1 MISLQKTPIIDALKQ
16 YSNDRTIRF
25 HMPGHKGS
33 QLVNNQAVSFLGS
46 QAFAADVTN
55 VPGMD
60 DLHQP
65 HGVIR
70 ESQDL
75 AAAAF
80 GADQTYYLIN
90 GSSCGL
96 QALVMTACNPGE
108 KILVPRNIH
117 RSILSGII
125 LSGAIPVFFLPE
137 YDSEYGIPLG
147 TSPETIQ
154 SSLKMHPD
162 ARAVLVVYPTYQG
175 VVSDLEAIAQIV
187 HSYDIPLL
195 VDEAHGP
202 HFSFHEDLPK
212 SALDAGADASVHGTH
227 KMLTSFTQASM
238 LHIKGTRINRQRL
251 EATLKILQSTST
263 SYLLLASLDGARAQ
277 MESHG
282 REYVQ
287 QALGTAQY
295 LRKEIAKLSG
305 FQVLGQEMIGRPGV
319 YDIDQTKINIGV
331 KPLQISG
338 LWTEQWLR
346 KGYHIQVEMADIFNV
361 LLLVTAGNGQGDA
374 DQLLQGLRDIKQY
387 LENHQEVT
395 DAFSAFQGINPFPF
409 IPELAMSPREAF
421 LGAPTPISLDK
432 AVGTISAEVIT
443 CYPPGIPVICPGE
456 RFTPEIIEYLKVTKE
471 LGIHFQGC
479 YDTDLETVLIIKE

>member
-1 MISLQKTPIIDALKQ
+1 MSQKTPIIDALEK

-33 QLVNNQAVSFLGS
+33 RTANNKAMSLLGS
-46 QAFAADVTN
+46 HAFAADVTN

-75 AAAAF
+75 AAATF
-80 GADQTYYLIN
+80 GADKTYFLIN

-96 QALVMTACNPGE
+96 QALVMATCNPGE

-137 YDSEYGIPLG
+137 YDYEYGIPLG
-147 TSPETIQ
+147 VSPESIENC
-154 SSLKMHPD
+154 LKVHQD

-175 VVSDLEAIAQIV
+175 VASDIEAIARIV
-187 HSYDIPLL
+187 HKYNIPLL

-202 HFSFHEDLPK
+202 HFGFHEALPK
-212 SALDAGADASVHGTH
+212 TALEAGADASVHGTH

-238 LHIKGTRINRQRL
+238 LHVKGKRINRQRL
-251 EATLKILQSTST
+251 EAILKILQSTST

-277 MESHG
+277 MDCQG
-282 REYVQ
+282 REFVQ
-287 QALGTAQY
+287 QAIDTAML
-295 LRKEIAKLSG
+295 LRGEIKKLSNY
-305 FQVLGQEMIGRPGV
+305 QVLGEELLGKPGV
-319 YDIDQTKINIGV
+319 FAIDPTKINIGLN
-331 KPLQISG
+331 KLMISG
-338 LWTEQWLR
+338 LWAEQWLR
-346 KGYHIQVEMADIFNV
+346 KMDHIQVEMADIFNL
-361 LLLVTAGNGQGDA
+361 LLLVTSGNVVSDA
-374 DQLLQGLRDIKQY
+374 KHLLQALEKLSDYVKLNNELTKAYSDIR
-387 LENHQEVT
+387 
-395 DAFSAFQGINPFPF
+395 GINPFPY

-421 LGAPTPISLDK
+421 LGSSTPLSLNQ
-432 AVGTISAEVIT
+432 AEGAISAEVIT

-456 RFTPEIIEYLKVTKE
+456 RFTSEIIHYLKAMKE

-479 YDTDLETVLIIKE
+479 YDTDLETVLIIKDY